1 MDLYEND
8 IVPYVNSRGNV
19 AKVKISTFTRFP
31 PSEVIWLIGEDQ
43 ETLAKVTF
51 PVARSKELMQIG
63 WILGEPP
70 FERYKAKPVK
80 SKRQQKLDKKNEESG
95 GI

>member
-1 MDLYEND
+1 MDINET
-8 IVPYVNSRGNV
+8 VPYVNRRGNV
-19 AKVKISTFTRFP
+19 AKVKIDSFKKPEGTEQMWLHGTDINTGA
-31 PSEVIWLIGEDQ
+31 EV
-43 ETLAKVTF
+43 KF